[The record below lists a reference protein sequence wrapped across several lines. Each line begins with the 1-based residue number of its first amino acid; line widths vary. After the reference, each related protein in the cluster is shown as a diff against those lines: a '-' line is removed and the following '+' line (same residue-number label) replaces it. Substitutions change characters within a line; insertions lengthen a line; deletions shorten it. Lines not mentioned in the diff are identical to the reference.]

1 VSDRINTIVVVLDHD
16 MAEDDADRL
25 VDLFLH
31 LRGVASVQRN
41 VTDLEDYAARARVKS
56 DFREKIFDLWKKLDE
71 R

>member
-1 VSDRINTIVVVLDHD
+1 

-25 VDLFLH
+25 VDLLLH

-41 VTDLEDYAARARVKS
+41 VTDLEDYAARARVKF